1 MKKFNGIAA
10 EIVLVE
16 DNPGDVVLTQEA
28 FKQAKINNN
37 IHVAPDGEIAL
48 EMLYKQGEYTQ
59 LATPDIILLD
69 LNLPKVD
76 GREVLEKIK
85 ADDEL
90 KRIPVVVLTSSQADA
105 DILQTYDLHASSY
118 IVKPVDLDQFSRV
131 VESIENFWFTVV
143 VLPSE

>member
-10 EIVLVE
+10 EILLVE